1 MRRMQAGSI
10 SASGALFLVLLFLW
24 LLPGRQASAATM
36 STPVQGPIIT
46 DTVWA
51 VVASPYLVTD
61 TIVVEQGVT
70 LTVEPG
76 VTVLFEKDKALNILG
91 TLHARGTVSQPITFT
106 SALTTPQPGDWVGL
120 TFADGSSSA
129 KFDPNGLFLA
139 GNILQYVGVEY
150 AGAATDS
157 YAIDAPE
164 TAVYLDHSI
173 IQQNQGGARV
183 GGVGNYITDNNFV
196 NNAGGHKVG
205 GLFNVG
211 EAATIRNN
219 AVLVNTSDSSLTAPA
234 VGLVSYGDH
243 SMIAD
248 NLIQNNFRLNS
259 DGVAGLYSAGN
270 HTQIYHNVV
279 RGNGGG
285 GILLSGVDGHAPF
298 SDGARVEDNIITDNQ
313 GLGLAI
319 VSLRDL
325 NLEPII
331 VQRNLI
337 LANQQG
343 GIAVYAS
350 AKVQIVGNRIA
361 ENDQTP
367 ASSGIF
373 WQSSNEGEITQNKI
387 LSNSLGVVV
396 EGSYPSIRFNDI
408 VGNQVYN
415 LRHDN
420 PFSDQRLDARD
431 NWWGMTD
438 LAAIGNTILDW
449 ADEAQRGMVMIEP
462 ILQMSSE
469 NLPKIYLP
477 FVTTP

>member
-1 MRRMQAGSI
+1 MQVD
-10 SASGALFLVLLFLW
+10 SASVGGALFLVLLFLW
-24 LLPGRQASAATM
+24 LLPGRQASATTI
-36 STPVQGPIIT
+36 STPVEGHIIT
-46 DTVWA
+46 DTAWA
-51 VVASPYLVTD
+51 VVAAPYLVTGN
-61 TIVVEQGVT
+61 IVVEQGVT

-76 VTVLFEKDKALNILG
+76 VTVLFEKDKALNISG
-91 TLHARGTVSQPITFT
+91 TLHARGTVTQPITFT

-129 KFDPNGLFLA
+129 QFDPNGLFLD

-150 AGAATDS
+150 AGAAADR
-157 YAIDAPE
+157 YAIDGPE

-173 IQQNQGGARV
+173 IQQNQGGVRV
-183 GGVGNYITDNNFV
+183 GGVGNYITDNTFV
-196 NNAGGHKVG
+196 NNPGGHKVG

-219 AVLVNTSDSSLTAPA
+219 QILVNTSASPLTAPA

-243 SMIAD
+243 SVIAD
-248 NLIQNNFRLNS
+248 NLIQGNARLNAE
-259 DGVAGLYSAGN
+259 GVAGLYSAGN
-270 HTQIYHNVV
+270 YTQIYHNIV
-279 RGNGGG
+279 RDNGGG
-285 GILLSGVDGHAPF
+285 GILLSGVNGHAPF
-298 SDGARVEDNIITDNQ
+298 SDGTRVEDNIISYNR
-313 GLGLAI
+313 GFGLAI

-325 NLEPII
+325 NLQPII

-350 AKVQIVGNRIA
+350 AKTLIVGNLIE

-367 ASSGIF
+367 TSAGIF
-373 WQSSNEGEITQNKI
+373 WQASNEGEITQNKI

-396 EGSYPSIRFNDI
+396 EGSYPPIRFNDI
-408 VGNQVYN
+408 VGNHVYN

-420 PFSDQRLDARD
+420 PLTAQRLDARD
-431 NWWGMTD
+431 NWWGTTD

-449 ADEAQRGMVMIEP
+449 ADEAQRGMVTIEP
-462 ILQMSSE
+462 ILLMSSE
-469 NLPKIYLP
+469 DLPKIYLP